1 MAIPLYLTTIEQ
13 DIFDTFRYLPHAVAV
28 GVGFVTVAAAWKNRQ
43 MIKKQKR
50 LEHAH
55 AVPGTQLLLWF
66 LVAVYFAMMLS
77 ITLFSREPG
86 SRTGVDLKLFET
98 WGNQCLPDRYF
109 VENILLFLPFG
120 CFLPIVWPQA
130 ENVLALALSACM
142 ISIGIEMAQYITGR
156 GYSQLDDIVT
166 NTTGAVIG
174 YLLFFIA
181 AKIIRL
187 SRKRKEYRGKT

>member
-1 MAIPLYLTTIEQ
+1 MQMAIPLYLTTIEQ

-28 GVGFVTVAAAWKNRQ
+28 GVGFVTVAAAWKNQQ

-86 SRTGVDLKLFET
+86 SRTGVDVKLFET
-98 WGNQCLPDRYF
+98 WGNQRLPDRYF
-109 VENILLFLPFG
+109 VENILSLRKGWCCVYAAFSTSMMLETVQ
-120 CFLPIVWPQA
+120 LLT
-130 ENVLALALSACM
+130 E
-142 ISIGIEMAQYITGR
+142 R
-156 GYSQLDDIVT
+156 GYCQLDDVVT
-166 NTTGAVIG
+166 NTLGAAIG
-174 YLLFFIA
+174 YLVFALV
-181 AKIIRL
+181 
-187 SRKRKEYRGKT
+187 RKCWRGKIEE

>member
-1 MAIPLYLTTIEQ
+1 MQMAIPLYLTTIEQ

-28 GVGFVTVAAAWKNRQ
+28 GVGFVTVAAAWKNQQ

-86 SRTGVDLKLFET
+86 SRTGVDVKLFET
-98 WGNQCLPDRYF
+98 WGNQRLPDRY
-109 VENILLFLPFG
+109 
-120 CFLPIVWPQA
+120 
-130 ENVLALALSACM
+130 LSL
-142 ISIGIEMAQYITGR
+142 IHI
-156 GYSQLDDIVT
+156 
-166 NTTGAVIG
+166 
-174 YLLFFIA
+174 
-181 AKIIRL
+181 
-187 SRKRKEYRGKT
+187 